1 MASYQDF
8 SDKYSSIFAEFSLCP
23 QKDLQRAAMPFSDCD
38 DDDDCNGFC
47 PECSQMIRCE
57 AYEELKDEWDSFYM

>member
-8 SDKYSSIFAEFSLCP
+8 SGKYTGIFSEFSLCP
-23 QKDLQRAAMPFSDCD
+23 QQPLRSAAMPFSGCY

-47 PECSQMIRCE
+47 PECSEIIRCE
-57 AYEELKDEWDSFYM
+57 AYEELKEEWDSFYM

>member
-1 MASYQDF
+1 MASYQDY
-8 SDKYSSIFAEFSLCP
+8 SGKYSSIFGEFSLCP
-23 QKDLQRAAMPFSDCD
+23 QQNLRSAASLFGCD

-47 PECSQMIRCE
+47 PECSQIFRCE